1 MTSLAFDVID
11 GRAEPYAAVPTL
23 MFRLRVSET
32 TGTEVHAIALRVQIR
47 IEPQRRHYAEAEEG
61 RLVELFGEPA
71 RYGDSLKPFLWTH
84 ASTTMPGFKG
94 SVEADLPV
102 ACTYDFEVAGSKYL
116 HALDD
121 GEIPLVLLFSGTT
134 FSRGPTGVAIEPV
147 SWSAEADYRLPVRVW
162 RDLMDQY
169 FPGGGWLRLSRD
181 SLDALGRF
189 KASRALPSWE
199 QTFEALLKEAG
210 QDT

>member
-1 MTSLAFDVID
+1 
-11 GRAEPYAAVPTL
+11 

-61 RLVELFGEPA
+61 RLVELFGERA

-84 ASTTMPGFKG
+84 ASATLPGFNG
-94 SVEADLPV
+94 SLEADIPV
-102 ACTYDFEVAGSKYL
+102 TCTYDFEVAGSKYL

-134 FSRGPTGVAIEPV
+134 FSRGPAGVAIEPV
-147 SWSAEADYRLPVRVW
+147 SWSAEADYRLPVQVW

-189 KASRALPSWE
+189 KASRALPTWE
-199 QTFEALLKEAG
+199 LTFEALLKEAG

>member
-11 GRAEPYAAVPTL
+11 GRAEPYAAVPTM

-61 RLVELFGEPA
+61 RLVELFGERA

-84 ASTTMPGFKG
+84 ASATLPGFNG
-94 SVEADLPV
+94 SLEADIPV
-102 ACTYDFEVAGSKYL
+102 TCTYDFEVAGSKYL

-134 FSRGPTGVAIEPV
+134 FSRGPAGVAIEPV
-147 SWSAEADYRLPVRVW
+147 SWSAEADYRLPVQVW

-189 KASRALPSWE
+189 KASRALPTWE
-199 QTFEALLKEAG
+199 LTFEALLKEAG